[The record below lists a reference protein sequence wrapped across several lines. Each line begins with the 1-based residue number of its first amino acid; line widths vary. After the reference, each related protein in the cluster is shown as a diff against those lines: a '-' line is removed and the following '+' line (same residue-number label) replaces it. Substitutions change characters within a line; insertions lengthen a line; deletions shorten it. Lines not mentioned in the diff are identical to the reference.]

1 MPGIIFRYISK
12 NLAIFFL
19 GILFVFVFV
28 VFMGQFSQ
36 IFTYAMNYGADVF
49 WVFSTMLYMVPDILV
64 LSVPMALQ
72 IAILMTLTSMG
83 QTGEIMA
90 LRAAGFSFMEI
101 ARPVLIFALLLVAV
115 MTGLNGWLSPLGR
128 HHVEQS
134 KEDIAS
140 KISKVNIEP
149 RTFIDLGDWD
159 LFAEDVDKDNNI
171 IYQVHLS
178 RKNDDSA
185 LSTKVNAS
193 RGKVDIGSQGIRLTL
208 FKGQMQRVYS
218 LESRKIITSEF
229 NKYEV
234 YIPLSQKSTDDRRLK
249 AAELTTPALIKAVR
263 QGKDSMEEKE
273 WREYRPAISYRI
285 SMALCPLIFFLLS
298 CPVAFIT
305 TKKAG
310 RAGAMIYSLAFIF
323 AYFGLITIGNSV
335 AEKTDITFLVYS
347 APFLPVI
354 AGLAA
359 GVYLWKKRLSD

>member
-1 MPGIIFRYISK
+1 
-12 NLAIFFL
+12 
-19 GILFVFVFV
+19 
-28 VFMGQFSQ
+28 MGQFYQ
-36 IFTYAMNYGADVF
+36 IYTYYMNYGADML
-49 WVFSTMLYMVPDILV
+49 WVFTTMLYMVPDILV
-64 LSVPMALQ
+64 LSIPMALQ

-101 ARPVLIFALLLVAV
+101 ARPVLVFALLLVFV
-115 MTGLNGWLSPLGR
+115 MTALNGWLSPLGR
-128 HHVEQS
+128 HHVEMS
-134 KEDIAS
+134 KDDIAS

-159 LFAEDVDKDNNI
+159 LFAEDVDKNNNV

-193 RGKVDIGSQGIRLTL
+193 EGKVDIGSEGITLTL
-208 FKGQMQRVYS
+208 YKGQMQRVYS

-229 NKYEV
+229 NKYSV
-234 YIPLSQKSTDDRRLK
+234 YIPLSQKPEDDRRLK
-249 AAELTTPALIKAVR
+249 AAELTTPALIKAIR
-263 QGKDSMEEKE
+263 NGRAGLDDKQ
-273 WREYRPAISYRI
+273 WREYRPAVTYRV
-285 SMALCPLIFFLLS
+285 SMALCPLIFFILS

-335 AEKTDITFLVYS
+335 AEKTNIIFLVYG

-354 AGLAA
+354 AGMAA
-359 GVYLWKKRLSD
+359 GLYLWKKRLSD